1 MKILILGG
9 VGVGA
14 GVSGWKRRVEWQF
27 NCRIV
32 PGGWLI
38 LLIIVEKSE
47 SVQKQNSICD
57 CTLFSITPFKM
68 TSENFLWPVSK
79 IAFFI
84 ISLHSLASALK
95 LWVFYMQATAFT
107 TALNIFCQNLFP
119 IFFS

>member
-14 GVSGWKRRVEWQF
+14 GVSGWRRRVEWQF

-79 IAFFI
+79 IAFFHNFPSQP
-84 ISLHSLASALK
+84 SLSAKTLGILYASYSVHYSPKYFLSK
-95 LWVFYMQATAFT
+95 PLSDF
-107 TALNIFCQNLFP
+107 L
-119 IFFS
+119 